1 MNETDTSEEM
11 ARILRVL
18 PAAIDK
24 LNDEWYNTDN
34 DEAFE
39 EALEE
44 VESLTKRGYK
54 LASSVL
60 ESGRKKEI

>member
-39 EALEE
+39 AALEE
-44 VESLTKRGYK
+44 VESLTQRGYK

-60 ESGRKKEI
+60 ESGKKKEI